1 MSLVLLHYELMF
13 DSSRDKMVLALGWIL
28 SFSKH
33 IQMSGG
39 VVKGNI
45 IIKLLRAIND
55 QKVCK

>member
-28 SFSKH
+28 SFSKY